1 MSSFQDLKDSLAQKM
16 KAIKDREGKSELNN
30 PSMAEGV
37 NEKAYGIR
45 KKVIYGIVLF
55 LVCAF
60 IGFSYASMGDDTPKE
75 KKRSQT
81 EQAADAKNM
90 VNSDRQ
96 LQQMN
101 NKVKNPN
108 GMSPNTAPPIEG
120 GKGNNNTAQNNAHG
134 NGEPGNNLAG
144 GNRNADNS
152 QSYSSKYPVIPQRN
166 YSNPYPVLPPASP
179 VQATA
184 VVQPAPNQVK
194 DKDEYG
200 AAIAFADGSYGKRDS
215 SGERTAS
222 ASVGDN
228 AGIQKGVNLSG
239 SQSGLGITGA
249 AYFEPAPDSLQA
261 GTVIPAILLTGI
273 NTDVGGQVMAQIE
286 SDVYDSLTGTRRL
299 IPAGSRLVGSIAQGA
314 KEGQNRVA
322 VTWQTLI
329 LPSGGSYMLGG
340 SMIAADLAGYGGIPG
355 RVNNHSGSLLRSGFF
370 TSAVAAL
377 GAIASGNTSTTA
389 NTYTA
394 GQLAAQGAMSNLMN
408 TASALIQKGI
418 NNSGITIT
426 VEAGREFMVYV
437 TMPIQFNPY

>member
-1 MSSFQDLKDSLAQKM
+1 MSSFQDLKDGLSKKM
-16 KAIKDREGKSELNN
+16 TAIKAREGKSDLNN

-60 IGFSYASMGDDTPKE
+60 IGFSYASMGDDAPKE
-75 KKRSQT
+75 KKQNQS

-108 GMSPNTAPPIEG
+108 GMSPNAAPPMDG

-134 NGEPGNNLAG
+134 NGDPAG
-144 GNRNADNS
+144 GSRNADNN
-152 QSYSSKYPVIPQRN
+152 QSYSAKYPVIPQRS

-184 VVQPAPNQVK
+184 VQPAPKQVK

-200 AAIAFADGSYGKRDS
+200 AAIAFADGTYGKGNS
-215 SGERTAS
+215 SGERPAGTSVSDTAGNNS
-222 ASVGDN
+222 NLKQMAADN
-228 AGIQKGVNLSG
+228 RAV
-239 SQSGLGITGA
+239 T
-249 AYFEPAPDSLQA
+249 AYTEPMPDSLQA
-261 GTVIPAILLTGI
+261 GTVIPAVLLTGI

-286 SDVYDSLTGTRRL
+286 SDVYDSLTGTRLL

-322 VTWQTLI
+322 ITWQTLI

-355 RVNNHSGSLLRSGFF
+355 RAHHHSGSLLRTGFF

-408 TASALIQKGI
+408 TASALIQKGV
-418 NNSGITIT
+418 NNAGTTIT